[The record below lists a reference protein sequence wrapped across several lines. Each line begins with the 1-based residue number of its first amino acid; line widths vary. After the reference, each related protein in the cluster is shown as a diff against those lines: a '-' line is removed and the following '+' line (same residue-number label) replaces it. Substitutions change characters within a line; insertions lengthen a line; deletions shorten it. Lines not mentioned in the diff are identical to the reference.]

1 MIAGYFAGDGSP
13 YVWCRLTIPGLDVVG
28 SVRFL
33 VDTGSDATILHPDAG
48 IRMGCPFDRLT
59 TPAEFVSAGGTH
71 VYYRELAVI
80 GFHDDESMQ
89 REFEIELYVGKP
101 HPVTN
106 GLDSLLGRDVLNRWR
121 IVYDPTDSALEIFV
135 RSADHTMN

>member
-71 VYYRELAVI
+71 VNYRELAVI
-80 GFHDDESMQ
+80 RFHDDESMQ

-106 GLDSLLGRDVLNRWR
+106 GLDSLLGRDVLNEMEMEYAPRR
-121 IVYDPTDSALEIFV
+121 GRLTL
-135 RSADHTMN
+135 RSNEER